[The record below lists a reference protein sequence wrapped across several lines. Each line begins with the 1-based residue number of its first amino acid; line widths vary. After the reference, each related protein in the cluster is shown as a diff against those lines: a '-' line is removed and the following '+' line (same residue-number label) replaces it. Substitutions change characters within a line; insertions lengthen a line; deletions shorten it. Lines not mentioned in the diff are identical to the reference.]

1 MAIEQFGES
10 LLAGKRDKEKKER
23 RRATRDT
30 LILGT
35 AKIGLDLYGKS
46 IEKKAQEFAKNEKVW
61 SNRIKYKETLDKSQT
76 MLTTLQGADN
86 YAGGLRQWTIDN
98 IAEPE
103 MRKKLNQ
110 LVPEDQYGTDS
121 LGSYTRQKAEQMV
134 DGYVAEDGT
143 KVEGI
148 LSRLQKARTAA
159 MNLKGMHD
167 YDAMVEINNNTPKS
181 IADSVYQ
188 KVFGK
193 KDAGALQQEAINNVI
208 NSKFSTNAEAAQ
220 IAMDAFYGGAT
231 VKDSELLAAD
241 FAKAVEEKRVKEKA
255 TVQSKKGVEIFSAIQ
270 GSNIN
275 AIEVTST
282 DAKGNIKITHEA
294 VEGGVPLE
302 RLFKEKETRVNIFG
316 VETEVEVHVFR
327 HLITGKKV
335 VSRPDST
342 TKKIDKY
349 PDTSVALL
357 KLPKDYVTN
366 VGSNVSLVTGDIV
379 LNGKAGNK
387 ILSDFIADA
396 GDPEAAAQN
405 MVDQIAL
412 AGANLTTVTDEAI
425 PLTTAGTI
433 SMAIAVNEANRA
445 NIADTT
451 LGKAN
456 PKTMFGQPNALLV
469 LEGIATLQNTGN
481 ALGTKEAE
489 NAANTIINKHRNMDV
504 TDRDSGA
511 TTRQLYADFKNIP
524 FQTRHDIVM
533 GNLVKNFTDKIVI
546 EEKVDE
552 KTSKTT
558 TLHAQLVQIHR
569 AILLDEVKKGKIIED
584 EEIKNFLASVPSL
597 TTVNAAAGSTASAAS
612 STSQKKTSALPPFG
626 GQIAQLSRLEDPLRE
641 AVAEAQA
648 SAERSQAIVDD
659 LIERKSTNTKSARA
673 SLAARLADLKEK
685 EDKLNSFLV
694 TKQSLLGKPGAA

>member
-46 IEKKAQEFAKNEKVW
+46 IEKKAQEFATNEKVW
-61 SNRIKYKETLDKSQT
+61 ANRVKYKETLDKAQT

-86 YAGGLRQWTIDN
+86 YAGGIRQWTIDN

-148 LSRLQKARTAA
+148 LSRLQKARTLASE
-159 MNLKGMHD
+159 LQGMD
-167 YDAMVEINNNTPKS
+167 NYDAMVEINNNTPKS

-208 NSKFSTNAEAAQ
+208 NSKFSKNAEAAQ
-220 IAMDAFYGGAT
+220 VAMDAFYGGAT

-241 FAKAVEEKRVKEKA
+241 FAKAVEEKKVKEKA
-255 TVQSKKGVEIFSAIQ
+255 TVQSKKGARIYSAIQ
-270 GSNIN
+270 GAEIDV
-275 AIEVTST
+275 IEVTST
-282 DAKGNIKITHEA
+282 DAKGGTKITYEA
-294 VEGGVPLE
+294 VEGGIPLQ
-302 RLFKEKETRVNIFG
+302 RLFKEKETRVDIFG
-316 VETEVEVHVFR
+316 VKTEVEVNVFR
-327 HLITGKKV
+327 DLITGEKV
-335 VSRPDST
+335 ASRPDST
-342 TKKIDKY
+342 TKKVDKY
-349 PDTSVALL
+349 PDTSVALR
-357 KLPKDYVTN
+357 KLDKEYVTN
-366 VGSNVSLVTGDIV
+366 VGSNVSLVTGDII

-387 ILSDFIADA
+387 ILSDFTADA
-396 GDPEAAAQN
+396 GDPEAAAKN

-412 AGANLTTVTDEAI
+412 AGANLTGITDEAI
-425 PLTTAGTI
+425 TLTTAGTI

-445 NIADTT
+445 SIAGTT

-456 PKTMFGQPNALLV
+456 PKTMFGQPNAILV

-481 ALGTKEAE
+481 ELSKTEAE
-489 NAANTIINKHRNMDV
+489 NAASAILTAHSSMDV
-504 TDRDSGA
+504 MDKDTQKR
-511 TTRQLYADFKNIP
+511 TTQLLADFKNIDP
-524 FQTRHDIVM
+524 NVRHSIIM
-533 GNLVKNFTDKIVI
+533 GDAVSKFTGNIAL
-546 EEKVDE
+546 EEG
-552 KTSKTT
+552 
-558 TLHAQLVQIHR
+558 TLHELLVQTHR
-569 AILLDEVKKGKIIED
+569 NILENEIANGTLIPD
-584 EEIKNFLASVPSL
+584 EEIENFLASVPTL
-597 TTVNAAAGSTASAAS
+597 ATVNAAASPTTPTA
-612 STSQKKTSALPPFG
+612 SQKKTSALPPFG

-648 SAERSQAIVDD
+648 SAERSQAIVDA

-685 EDKLNSFLV
+685 EDKLNSFLA

>member
-10 LLAGKRDKEKKER
+10 LLASKRDKEKKEKR
-23 RRATRDT
+23 SEMRNT
-30 LILGT
+30 LLLGT

-46 IEKKAQEFAKNEKVW
+46 IEKKAQDFASNEQVW
-61 SNRIKYKETLDKSQT
+61 SNRVKYKETLDKSQT

-110 LVPEDQYGTDS
+110 IVPEEQYGTDS

-159 MNLKGMHD
+159 MNLKGMDD

-208 NSKFSTNAEAAQ
+208 NSKFSKNAEAAQ

-387 ILSDFIADA
+387 ILSDFTADA
-396 GDPEAAAQN
+396 GDPEAAAKN

-425 PLTTAGTI
+425 ALTTAGTI

-481 ALGTKEAE
+481 ELSKTEAE
-489 NAANTIINKHRNMDV
+489 NAASAILAAHSSMDV
-504 TDRDSGA
+504 MDKDTQKR
-511 TTRQLYADFKNIP
+511 TTQLLADFKNIDP
-524 FQTRHDIVM
+524 NVRHSIIM
-533 GNLVKNFTDKIVI
+533 GDAVSKFTGNIAL
-546 EEKVDE
+546 EEG
-552 KTSKTT
+552 
-558 TLHAQLVQIHR
+558 TLHELLVQTHR
-569 AILLDEVKKGKIIED
+569 NILENEIANGTLIPD
-584 EEIKNFLASVPSL
+584 EEIENFLASVPTL
-597 TTVNAAAGSTASAAS
+597 ATVNAAASPTTPTA
-612 STSQKKTSALPPFG
+612 SQKKTSALPPFG

-641 AVAEAQA
+641 AVVEAQA
-648 SAERSQAIVDD
+648 RVERSQAIVDD

-673 SLAARLADLKEK
+673 SLATRLADLKEK
-685 EDKLNSFLV
+685 EDKLNSFLA

>member
-46 IEKKAQEFAKNEKVW
+46 IEKKAQEFAKNEKIW
-61 SNRIKYKETLDKSQT
+61 SNRVKYKETLDKSQT

-86 YAGGLRQWTIDN
+86 YAGGIRQWTIDN

-134 DGYVAEDGT
+134 DGYIAEDGT

-159 MNLKGMHD
+159 MNLKGMDD

-193 KDAGALQQEAINNVI
+193 KDADALQQEAINNVI
-208 NSKFSTNAEAAQ
+208 NSKFSKNAEAAQ
-220 IAMDAFYGGAT
+220 VAMDAFYGGAT

-241 FAKAVEEKRVKEKA
+241 FAKAVEEKKVKEKA
-255 TVQSKKGVEIFSAIQ
+255 TVQSKKGARIYSAIQ
-270 GSNIN
+270 GAEIDV
-275 AIEVTST
+275 IEVTST
-282 DAKGNIKITHEA
+282 DAKGGTKITYEA
-294 VEGGVPLE
+294 VEGGIPLQ
-302 RLFKEKETRVNIFG
+302 RLFKEKETRVDIFG
-316 VETEVEVHVFR
+316 VKTEVEVNVFR
-327 HLITGKKV
+327 DLITGEKV
-335 VSRPDST
+335 ASRPDST
-342 TKKIDKY
+342 TKKVDKY
-349 PDTSVALL
+349 PDTSVALR
-357 KLPKDYVTN
+357 KLDKEYVTN
-366 VGSNVSLVTGDIV
+366 VGSNVSLVTGDII

-387 ILSDFIADA
+387 ILSDFTADA
-396 GDPEAAAQN
+396 GDPEAAAKN

-412 AGANLTTVTDEAI
+412 AGANLTGITDEAI
-425 PLTTAGTI
+425 TLTTAGTI

-445 NIADTT
+445 SIAGTT

-456 PKTMFGQPNALLV
+456 PKTMFGQPNAILV

-481 ALGTKEAE
+481 ELSKTEAE
-489 NAANTIINKHRNMDV
+489 NAASAILAAHSSMDV
-504 TDRDSGA
+504 MDKDTQKR
-511 TTRQLYADFKNIP
+511 TTQLLADFKNIDP
-524 FQTRHDIVM
+524 NVRHSIIM
-533 GNLVKNFTDKIVI
+533 GDAVSKFTGNIAL
-546 EEKVDE
+546 EEG
-552 KTSKTT
+552 
-558 TLHAQLVQIHR
+558 TLHELLVQTHR
-569 AILLDEVKKGKIIED
+569 NILENEIANGTLIPD
-584 EEIKNFLASVPSL
+584 EEIENFLASVPTL
-597 TTVNAAAGSTASAAS
+597 ATVNAAAGSTAPAAS

-648 SAERSQAIVDD
+648 SAERSQAIVDA

-685 EDKLNSFLV
+685 EDKLNSFLA

>member
-10 LLAGKRDKEKKER
+10 LLASKRDKEKKEKR
-23 RRATRDT
+23 SEMRNT
-30 LILGT
+30 LLLGT

-46 IEKKAQEFAKNEKVW
+46 IEKKAQDFASNEQVW
-61 SNRIKYKETLDKSQT
+61 SNRVKYKETLDKSQT

-110 LVPEDQYGTDS
+110 IVPEEQYGTDS

-159 MNLKGMHD
+159 MNLKGMDD

-387 ILSDFIADA
+387 ILSDFTADA
-396 GDPEAAAQN
+396 GDPEAAAKN

-425 PLTTAGTI
+425 ALTTAGTI

-481 ALGTKEAE
+481 ELSKTEAE
-489 NAANTIINKHRNMDV
+489 NAASAILAAHSSMDV
-504 TDRDSGA
+504 MDKDTQKR
-511 TTRQLYADFKNIP
+511 TTQLLADFKNIDP
-524 FQTRHDIVM
+524 NVRHSIIM
-533 GNLVKNFTDKIVI
+533 GDAVSKFTGNIAL
-546 EEKVDE
+546 EEG
-552 KTSKTT
+552 
-558 TLHAQLVQIHR
+558 TLHELLVQTHR
-569 AILLDEVKKGKIIED
+569 NILENEIANGTLIPD
-584 EEIKNFLASVPSL
+584 EEIENFLASVPTL
-597 TTVNAAAGSTASAAS
+597 ATVNAAASPTTPTA
-612 STSQKKTSALPPFG
+612 SQKKTSALPPFG

-641 AVAEAQA
+641 AVVEAQA
-648 SAERSQAIVDD
+648 RVERSQAIVDD

-673 SLAARLADLKEK
+673 SLATRLADLKEK
-685 EDKLNSFLV
+685 EDKLNSFLA

>member
-46 IEKKAQEFAKNEKVW
+46 IEKKAQEFAKNEKIW
-61 SNRIKYKETLDKSQT
+61 SNRVKYKETLDKSQT

-86 YAGGLRQWTIDN
+86 YAGGIRQWTIDN

-148 LSRLQKARTAA
+148 LSRLQKARTLASE
-159 MNLKGMHD
+159 LQGMD
-167 YDAMVEINNNTPKS
+167 NYDAMVEINNNTPKS

-193 KDAGALQQEAINNVI
+193 KDAGALQQEALNNII
-208 NSKFSTNAEAAQ
+208 NSKFSKNAEAAQ

-241 FAKAVEEKRVKEKA
+241 FAKAVEEKKVKEKA
-255 TVQSKKGVEIFSAIQ
+255 TVQSKKGARIYSAIQ
-270 GSNIN
+270 GAEIDV
-275 AIEVTST
+275 IEVTST
-282 DAKGNIKITHEA
+282 DAKGGTKITYEA
-294 VEGGVPLE
+294 VEGGIPLQ
-302 RLFKEKETRVNIFG
+302 RLFKEKETRVDIFG
-316 VETEVEVHVFR
+316 VKTEVEVNVFR
-327 HLITGKKV
+327 DLITGEKV
-335 VSRPDST
+335 ASRPDST
-342 TKKIDKY
+342 TKKVDKY
-349 PDTSVALL
+349 PDTSVALR
-357 KLPKDYVTN
+357 KLDKEYVTN
-366 VGSNVSLVTGDIV
+366 VGSNVSLVTGDII

-387 ILSDFIADA
+387 ILSDFTADA
-396 GDPEAAAQN
+396 GDPEAAAKN

-412 AGANLTTVTDEAI
+412 AGANLTGITDEAI
-425 PLTTAGTI
+425 TLTTAGTI

-445 NIADTT
+445 SIAGTT

-456 PKTMFGQPNALLV
+456 PKTMFGQPNAILV

-481 ALGTKEAE
+481 ELSKTEAE
-489 NAANTIINKHRNMDV
+489 NAASAILTAHSSMDV
-504 TDRDSGA
+504 MDKDTQKR
-511 TTRQLYADFKNIP
+511 TTQLLADFKNIDP
-524 FQTRHDIVM
+524 NVRHSIIM
-533 GNLVKNFTDKIVI
+533 GDAVSKFTGNIAL
-546 EEKVDE
+546 EEG
-552 KTSKTT
+552 
-558 TLHAQLVQIHR
+558 TLHELLVQTHR
-569 AILLDEVKKGKIIED
+569 NILENEIANGTLIPD
-584 EEIKNFLASVPSL
+584 EEIENFLASVPTL
-597 TTVNAAAGSTASAAS
+597 ATVNAAASPTTPTA
-612 STSQKKTSALPPFG
+612 SQKKTSALPPFG

-648 SAERSQAIVDD
+648 SAERSQAIVDA

-685 EDKLNSFLV
+685 EDKLNSFLA

>member
-46 IEKKAQEFAKNEKVW
+46 IEKKAQEFATNEKVW
-61 SNRIKYKETLDKSQT
+61 SNRVKYKETLDKAQT

-86 YAGGLRQWTIDN
+86 YAGGIRQWTIDN

-148 LSRLQKARTAA
+148 LSRLQKARTLASE
-159 MNLKGMHD
+159 LQGMD
-167 YDAMVEINNNTPKS
+167 NYDAMVEINNNTPKS

-193 KDAGALQQEAINNVI
+193 KDAGALQQEALNNVI
-208 NSKFSTNAEAAQ
+208 NSKFSKNAEAAQ

-241 FAKAVEEKRVKEKA
+241 FAKAVEEEKVKEKA
-255 TVQSKKGVEIFSAIQ
+255 TVQSKKGARLYSAIQ
-270 GSNIN
+270 GSEIDV
-275 AIEVTST
+275 IEVTST
-282 DAKGNIKITHEA
+282 DAKGGTKITYEA
-294 VEGGVPLE
+294 VEGGLPLK
-302 RLFKEKETRVNIFG
+302 RLFEEEETVVDIFK
-316 VETEVEVHVFR
+316 VETKRKVYVMR
-327 HLITGKKV
+327 DLITGEKV
-335 VSRPDST
+335 ASTPNST
-342 TKKIDKY
+342 TKKVTQY
-349 PDTSVALL
+349 PDNSVALL
-357 KLPKDYVTN
+357 KLPKDYVAN
-366 VGSNVSLVTGDIV
+366 VGANVSSVAKDII

-387 ILSDFIADA
+387 ILSDFTADA
-396 GDPEAAAQN
+396 GDPEAAAKN

-412 AGANLTTVTDEAI
+412 AGANLTGVTDEAI
-425 PLTTAGTI
+425 TLTTAGTI

-445 NIADTT
+445 NIAKDT

-456 PKTMFGQPNALLV
+456 PKTMFGKPNAILV

-481 ALGTKEAE
+481 ELSKTEAE
-489 NAANTIINKHRNMDV
+489 NAASAILSTHSSMDV
-504 TDRDSGA
+504 MDKDTQKR
-511 TTRQLYADFKNIP
+511 TTQLLADFKNIDP
-524 FQTRHDIVM
+524 NVRHSIIM
-533 GNLVKNFTDKIVI
+533 GDAVSKFTGNIAL
-546 EEKVDE
+546 EEG
-552 KTSKTT
+552 
-558 TLHAQLVQIHR
+558 TLHELLVQTHR
-569 AILLDEVKKGKIIED
+569 NILENEIANGTLIPD
-584 EEIKNFLASVPSL
+584 EEIENFLASVPTL
-597 TTVNAAAGSTASAAS
+597 ATVNAAASPTTPTA
-612 STSQKKTSALPPFG
+612 SQKKTSALPPFG

-648 SAERSQAIVDD
+648 SAERSQAIVDA

-685 EDKLNSFLV
+685 EDKLNSFLA

>member
-10 LLAGKRDKEKKER
+10 LLASKRDKEKKEKR
-23 RRATRDT
+23 SEMRNT
-30 LILGT
+30 LLLGT

-46 IEKKAQEFAKNEKVW
+46 IEKKAQDFASNEQVW
-61 SNRIKYKETLDKSQT
+61 SNRVKYKETLDKSQT

-110 LVPEDQYGTDS
+110 IVPEEQYGTDS

-159 MNLKGMHD
+159 MNLKGMND
-167 YDAMVEINNNTPKS
+167 YDAMVKINNNTPTS
-181 IADSVYQ
+181 IADSLYQ

-193 KDAGALQQEAINNVI
+193 KDAGALQQEAINNIV
-208 NSKFSTNAEAAQ
+208 NSKFSKNAEAAQ

-255 TVQSKKGVEIFSAIQ
+255 TVQSKKGAKIYSAIQ
-270 GSNIN
+270 GAEIDV
-275 AIEVTST
+275 IEVTST
-282 DAKGNIKITHEA
+282 DAKGGTKITYEA
-294 VEGGVPLE
+294 VEGGLPLQ

-335 VSRPDST
+335 LSRPDST
-342 TKKIDKY
+342 TEKVDKY

-357 KLPKDYVTN
+357 KLPKDYVAN
-366 VGSNVSLVTGDIV
+366 VGANVSLVTGDII

-387 ILSDFIADA
+387 ILSDFTADA
-396 GDPEAAAQN
+396 GDPEAAAKN

-412 AGANLTTVTDEAI
+412 AGANLTGITDEAI
-425 PLTTAGTI
+425 ALTTAGTI

-445 NIADTT
+445 NIAEAT

-456 PKTMFGQPNALLV
+456 PKTMFGQPNAILV

-481 ALGTKEAE
+481 ELSKTEAE
-489 NAANTIINKHRNMDV
+489 NAASAILAAHSSMDV
-504 TDRDSGA
+504 MDKDTQKR
-511 TTRQLYADFKNIP
+511 TTQLLADFKNIDP
-524 FQTRHDIVM
+524 NVRHSIIM
-533 GNLVKNFTDKIVI
+533 GDAVSKFTGNIAL
-546 EEKVDE
+546 EEG
-552 KTSKTT
+552 
-558 TLHAQLVQIHR
+558 TLHELLVQTHR
-569 AILLDEVKKGKIIED
+569 NILENEIANGTLIPD
-584 EEIKNFLASVPSL
+584 EEIENFLASVPSL
-597 TTVNAAAGSTASAAS
+597 ATVNAAASAGSTTPT
-612 STSQKKTSALPPFG
+612 TSQKKTSALPPFG
-626 GQIAQLSRLEDPLRE
+626 GQIAELSRLEDPLRE

-685 EDKLNSFLV
+685 EDKLNSFLA